1 MVTQVSI
8 LRINITRLERRGR
21 VAGTGTRGIN
31 VGRVRSAYNY
41 AMKNPT
47 RFITISEF
55 AAQALEHEAT
65 WTPPCY
71 KERIKWLHESAQML
85 RESGSQSLIEESAA

>member
-1 MVTQVSI
+1 
-8 LRINITRLERRGR
+8 
-21 VAGTGTRGIN
+21 
-31 VGRVRSAYNY
+31 
-41 AMKNPT
+41 MKNPT